1 MITMHNVP
9 SRSSLPEPRSYTW
22 KGLQGGLQKNSV
34 VKLKESASTSSLAT
48 WPTPFKISQP
58 VRKLMPK
65 PILSFNQPS
74 FKRGVSV
81 RPNNRVSL
89 LKSVPT
95 IITKDPLTFQ
105 LDHHLSSLDLSP
117 VKHTVYK
124 PKTLKLKVVK
134 EEELPVIS
142 PSGWVTREDPSKMK
156 KNEVERERRLE
167 MAIYRENLRQI
178 LPRTKHTVK
187 VASVVILDAAKDY
200 CEKIQAEVSIDLFM
214 LLVNSIT

>member
-1 MITMHNVP
+1 LI
-9 SRSSLPEPRSYTW
+9 
-22 KGLQGGLQKNSV
+22 
-34 VKLKESASTSSLAT
+34 
-48 WPTPFKISQP
+48 
-58 VRKLMPK
+58 PK
-65 PILSFNQPS
+65 PNLSINQPS

-124 PKTLKLKVVK
+124 TKTLKLEVVK
-134 EEELPVIS
+134 EEKLPVIS
-142 PSGWVTREDPSKMK
+142 PSGWVTREDPSRM

-167 MAIYRENLRQI
+167 MAIYRENLRQK

-187 VASVVILDAAKDY
+187 VASVVILDAAKEY
-200 CEKIQAEVSIDLFM
+200 CEKIQAEVRFELVM
-214 LLVNSIT
+214 LMWMKNNNFFGFRCTS